1 MLHEISDEEILTAC
15 LMVPTYSSS
24 CFVFAAYFFYL
35 CTYMYIQ
42 IPGRVVRAMSLLMGI
57 GDCALLAFG
66 ENNGCCF
73 VALLDM

>member
-15 LMVPTYSSS
+15 LMVPTAVLVLFSPLTTFIY
-24 CFVFAAYFFYL
+24 VHI
-35 CTYMYIQ
+35 CTYRYLV
-42 IPGRVVRAMSLLMGI
+42 GAMSLLMGI

>member
-1 MLHEISDEEILTAC
+1 
-15 LMVPTYSSS
+15 MVPTYSSS
-24 CFVFAAYFFYL
+24 CFVFALTTFIYVHI
-35 CTYMYIQ
+35 CTYRYLV
-42 IPGRVVRAMSLLMGI
+42 GAMSLLMGI